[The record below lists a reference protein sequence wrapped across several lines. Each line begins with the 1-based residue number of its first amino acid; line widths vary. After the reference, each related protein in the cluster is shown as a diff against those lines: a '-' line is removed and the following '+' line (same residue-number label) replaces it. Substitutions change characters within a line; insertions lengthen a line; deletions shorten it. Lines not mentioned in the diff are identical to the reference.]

1 MRYRYAL
8 LLGRRGELTEFHRL
22 YEHHYRKSGVASLDC
37 LSVQADIEAGRS
49 EKVRARGL
57 DLWLVGRSQV
67 DECDAVF
74 DYLRDNGLIG
84 RAEHVQRFDLAVENR
99 EFRLARWL
107 GKAIDE
113 AHVDT
118 AVRWMAAQS
127 NPERFLAT
135 HDQRRDSATHRE
147 QLAYAA
153 ERLTYRDTHVAAHH
167 WDIVEPRY
175 AFTEEQRLRI
185 RRHIALWAAR
195 DNLPDGYR
203 RLVALPVAARDDEV
217 MRWRARTSLR
227 EQQWQR
233 LLGDIDAMTPP
244 LQDRQEWQYWRAVA
258 LQRLGQP
265 AEARAVFER
274 LSKDR
279 SYYGFLAADELG
291 RPYALD
297 QQPLVADESLLAT
310 VAALPD
316 IVRARELFFVGLEGN
331 GRSEWDTAVRSLPDE
346 EKRQAAILAHRWGW
360 HSRAIAVA
368 ASLGEYGDLT
378 MRYPLPWQEQFE
390 LSASDASIDPT
401 WAYGIARSESLFMRD
416 VRSGAGAVGVMQ
428 LLPATGKQVA
438 REIKAPYAGIATLTD
453 PLANIRLGTSYL
465 GQMVQR
471 FGGNRVLATAAYN
484 AGPHRIDEW
493 LPQDGSVDA
502 RAWIETIPF
511 NETRKYV
518 KRVLTAQT
526 IFHWRL
532 TGDALRLSDNLP
544 PVAAAEDVRL
554 AAR

>member
-1 MRYRYAL
+1 MNALRGQQPAPLQAIRRCCPRPSLEAERALFERVYESAERGDWAPVEALNPDERRALENYVLWPDLRAAWLRANLKDLAPVTVEDFLAQYGSLRPARAVRYRYAL
-8 LLGRRGELTEFHRL
+8 LLGRRGDLTEFHRL
-22 YEHHYRKSGVASLDC
+22 YEHHYRKSGVATLDC

-67 DECDAVF
+67 DECNAVF

-118 AVRWMAAQS
+118 AMRWMAAQS

-135 HDQRRDSATHRE
+135 HDERHDSETHRE

-153 ERLTYRDTHVAAHH
+153 ERLTYRDTHAAALH

-195 DNLPDGYR
+195 DNLPDGYH
-203 RLVALPVAARDDEV
+203 RLVALPVATRDDEV

-227 EQQWQR
+227 EQEWQR

-274 LSKDR
+274 LSEDR

-291 RPYALD
+291 RPYAL
-297 QQPLVADESLLAT
+297 
-310 VAALPD
+310 
-316 IVRARELFFVGLEGN
+316 
-331 GRSEWDTAVRSLPDE
+331 
-346 EKRQAAILAHRWGW
+346 
-360 HSRAIAVA
+360 
-368 ASLGEYGDLT
+368 
-378 MRYPLPWQEQFE
+378 
-390 LSASDASIDPT
+390 
-401 WAYGIARSESLFMRD
+401 
-416 VRSGAGAVGVMQ
+416 
-428 LLPATGKQVA
+428 
-438 REIKAPYAGIATLTD
+438 
-453 PLANIRLGTSYL
+453 
-465 GQMVQR
+465 
-471 FGGNRVLATAAYN
+471 
-484 AGPHRIDEW
+484 
-493 LPQDGSVDA
+493 
-502 RAWIETIPF
+502 
-511 NETRKYV
+511 
-518 KRVLTAQT
+518 
-526 IFHWRL
+526 
-532 TGDALRLSDNLP
+532 
-544 PVAAAEDVRL
+544 
-554 AAR
+554 